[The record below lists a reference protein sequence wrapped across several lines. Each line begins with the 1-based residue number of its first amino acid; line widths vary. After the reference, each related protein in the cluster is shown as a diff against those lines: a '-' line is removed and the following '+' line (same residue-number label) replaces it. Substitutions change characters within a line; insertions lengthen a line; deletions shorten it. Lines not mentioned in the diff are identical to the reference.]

1 MTTIYDARLLLV
13 DDNADLL
20 RLLCEQLQDAGY
32 RHIRTAQSC
41 SAARA
46 CFAAEQPE
54 LMILDINLPDGDGFS
69 LFRALRA
76 RADVPALFLSARDAD
91 ADRLF
96 GLGLGADDYLTK
108 PFLMQE
114 LLLRV
119 QHILQR
125 AYRAELSRTKRDAL
139 RLGGRSVD
147 LNDALV
153 TLPDGSTLA
162 LTATELAL
170 LRKLAENRGHIV
182 TYDALCT
189 AVWGADYYGYEN
201 SLNVHIRHLREKL
214 EEQPSRPQHLLTVRS
229 IGYKLAKEETAMK
242 TFGRLIR
249 RYVLAA
255 VGMVLVLAVLCVG
268 FIVWLGWR
276 ESTHTPQAEYSSG
289 VIADAMV
296 QTAQGLAFGPEHT
309 PEEWMDG
316 YAWAM
321 VLDDDGDVVWSYAL
335 PEHLARRY
343 TPADVA
349 RFARWYLDD
358 YPVFCWTEDY
368 GLFVIAM
375 PQGSIWKYNLYNSPQ
390 LLTDVVNSILPAA
403 LCLLAL
409 GLAVCLLVSGRG
421 AKQLRTVAAGL
432 DALAEGQP
440 VQLPTD
446 GFAGE
451 VAEKLN
457 QTSAHL
463 QKQGEMLARRDTAR
477 TQWIAG
483 VSHDVRT
490 PLALIL
496 GWAEQLERD
505 PSLPGAAR
513 QKAGGIR
520 TQSEKLRSLIDDLN
534 LTSKLQ
540 YGAQPLRRQTLAAGP
555 LVRQLAAQFCESP
568 LADRC
573 ELSLTQTEAAE
584 RALLDADPALLGR
597 LLENLLNNSVR
608 HNAGPVRVHIGTE
621 VAGGRLCLTVTDDGA
636 GYPPAVLAALHEPEP
651 GENAPHILGL
661 HVVEQIAAAHD
672 GQAVFGQAVP
682 HGAKTTVWLPL
693 HPEK

>member
-1 MTTIYDARLLLV
+1 
-13 DDNADLL
+13 
-20 RLLCEQLQDAGY
+20 
-32 RHIRTAQSC
+32 
-41 SAARA
+41 
-46 CFAAEQPE
+46 
-54 LMILDINLPDGDGFS
+54 
-69 LFRALRA
+69 
-76 RADVPALFLSARDAD
+76 
-91 ADRLF
+91 
-96 GLGLGADDYLTK
+96 
-108 PFLMQE
+108 
-114 LLLRV
+114 
-119 QHILQR
+119 
-125 AYRAELSRTKRDAL
+125 
-139 RLGGRSVD
+139 
-147 LNDALV
+147 
-153 TLPDGSTLA
+153 
-162 LTATELAL
+162 
-170 LRKLAENRGHIV
+170 
-182 TYDALCT
+182 
-189 AVWGADYYGYEN
+189 
-201 SLNVHIRHLREKL
+201 
-214 EEQPSRPQHLLTVRS
+214 
-229 IGYKLAKEETAMK
+229 MK

-477 TQWIAG
+477 TQWISLQSM
-483 VSHDVRT
+483 VET
-490 PLALIL
+490 TLLQK
-496 GWAEQLERD
+496 EQN
-505 PSLPGAAR
+505 
-513 QKAGGIR
+513 GGI
-520 TQSEKLRSLIDDLN
+520 
-534 LTSKLQ
+534 
-540 YGAQPLRRQTLAAGP
+540 
-555 LVRQLAAQFCESP
+555 
-568 LADRC
+568 
-573 ELSLTQTEAAE
+573 
-584 RALLDADPALLGR
+584 LLGR
-597 LLENLLNNSVR
+597 EHMMFPRTFGLLSSEERTLPKNTSAVESLCQRYPGKVNVLLAPAASDIYPENVPANAPLLDENNYLDPLSAAVQ
-608 HNAGPVRVHIGTE
+608 A
-621 VAGGRLCLTVTDDGA
+621 AGGRFVDVRGTLTDHKGEYLYYRTDHHWTSLGAYYAYQQLCTA
-636 GYPPAVLAALHEPEP
+636 
-651 GENAPHILGL
+651 LGL
-661 HVVEQIAAAHD
+661 TPFDTAAHTA
-672 GQAVFGQAVP
+672 QTALSP
-682 HGAKTTVWLPL
+682 KTTSSTLSVAIQRSNCNGLASRATSLHGKSCMSQAMPLPPVSLVKWCRVWKGSSAPSGKALRRWASVA
-693 HPEK
+693 